1 MSLRWRIALPFA
13 VLFAAVFTA
22 VTVVAAALV
31 VRAVERRLAS
41 RADHLA
47 TILAQAPGLEASP
60 SLLGYIRDGFEADVA
75 VEVRGAVSATTIP
88 AVAESLTAG
97 LQQGSIRRES
107 GTLQPF
113 GSFLVT
119 WSPISPDRNL
129 LLLYRPE
136 IVEAAKVGALGPLIL
151 VAGIGLVLVCVLAYL
166 TARTIARPIER
177 LSVTARE
184 VAGGKLD
191 VKMVHVGGGSE
202 IDRLVGAFRDMLEG
216 LKMHQEKQLQAE
228 RLAVL
233 GQMAAGVAHE
243 IRNPLSAMKMTVQML
258 REEAADREPHD
269 LLLREIER
277 LELAASEL
285 FNSAHP
291 ARLQKERAEL
301 TEISKEVLTLLRP
314 QLDHL
319 SVRVERKFSSP
330 MEADVDRNIFKRAIM
345 NLVLNGAQAVNNGGT
360 LTVGTE
366 GRNGQ
371 TRFFVRDNGPGIP
384 EEVQGRLFE
393 PFVTTKKEGIGLGLA
408 VTKRLVEDHGGTIGF
423 DTSPTG
429 TTFWIDLPDRH
440 G

>member
-1 MSLRWRIALPFA
+1 MSLRWRITLPFA
-13 VLFAAVFTA
+13 FLFAAVFTA

-75 VEVRGAVSATTIP
+75 VEVRGAISATTVP
-88 AVAESLTAG
+88 AVSESLTEG
-97 LQQGSIRRES
+97 LHQGSIRRES

-136 IVEAAKVGALGPLIL
+136 IVEAAKAGALGPLIL
-151 VAGIGLVLVCVLAYL
+151 VAGIGLVLVCVLAYV

-184 VAGGKLD
+184 VAGGDLD

-233 GQMAAGVAHE
+233 GQMAAG
-243 IRNPLSAMKMTVQML
+243 RCPC
-258 REEAADREPHD
+258 R
-269 LLLREIER
+269 
-277 LELAASEL
+277 
-285 FNSAHP
+285 
-291 ARLQKERAEL
+291 
-301 TEISKEVLTLLRP
+301 
-314 QLDHL
+314 
-319 SVRVERKFSSP
+319 
-330 MEADVDRNIFKRAIM
+330 
-345 NLVLNGAQAVNNGGT
+345 
-360 LTVGTE
+360 
-366 GRNGQ
+366 
-371 TRFFVRDNGPGIP
+371 GP
-384 EEVQGRLFE
+384 F
-393 PFVTTKKEGIGLGLA
+393 A
-408 VTKRLVEDHGGTIGF
+408 
-423 DTSPTG
+423 
-429 TTFWIDLPDRH
+429 
-440 G
+440 